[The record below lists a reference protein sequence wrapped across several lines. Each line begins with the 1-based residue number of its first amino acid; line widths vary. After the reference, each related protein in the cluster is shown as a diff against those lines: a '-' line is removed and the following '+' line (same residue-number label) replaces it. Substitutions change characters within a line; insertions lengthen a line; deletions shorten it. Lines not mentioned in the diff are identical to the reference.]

1 MMSLCNARLGM
12 GVAVLTVFVGTK
24 EYMVQTGFA
33 ALPLAQLYCIYLL
46 FEMRS
51 LSFFFRIAI

>member
-1 MMSLCNARLGM
+1 M

-51 LSFFFRIAI
+51 LSFFF